1 MSAVGPAM
9 PRGARSRRQEAWA
22 TSAEEK
28 SRIHG
33 LDAALM
39 GVWVMAEPS

>member
-1 MSAVGPAM
+1 MSAAGPAM
-9 PRGARSRRQEAWA
+9 PRGARSHKQGAWA

-33 LDAALM
+33 LDAALV
-39 GVWVMAEPS
+39 GW